1 MKIINFADTPS
12 LVSQYM
18 AELRDTTIQKDMLRF
33 RRNLERIGEI
43 MAYEISKTLTYRDH
57 NVTTPLGTAVCQEI
71 AEEIVLGTIFRAG
84 VPFHKGF
91 LDFFDTAGN
100 AFVSAYRKYKE
111 KENFD
116 VYIEYIA
123 SPKLDGKTLILADP
137 MLATGASMELSYRAL
152 LTKGTPAKVHV
163 ASVIASQQAIDYVA
177 RTFPDAETTVWAG
190 AIDPEI
196 NSHSYIVP
204 GRRRCRRP
212 RLRHQG
218 ITCARAKPSPNVRSA
233 CFTPN
238 TARGGLS
245 AAPTE
250 SRTERRVTP
259 RGSKALYAAS
269 LAIHASNS

>member
-177 RTFPDAETTVWAG
+177 RTFPDAETTIWAG

-204 GRRRCRRP
+204 G
-212 RLRHQG
+212 LGDAGDLAYG
-218 ITCARAKPSPNVRSA
+218 IK
-233 CFTPN
+233 
-238 TARGGLS
+238 
-245 AAPTE
+245 E
-250 SRTERRVTP
+250 
-259 RGSKALYAAS
+259 
-269 LAIHASNS
+269 